1 MVYSRKEN
9 NTTNYIH
16 PSELNLWE
24 VHRAMGYDPYGYPVL
39 RIDDTSKQH
48 TSKNRVKTSGSE
60 ILFFNSF
67 TGPDGDDLE
76 IWDTQITGSGTV
88 TQQTPNTGFLKLQVG
103 SNVGD
108 KIIRQTRRVIP
119 YSPGRANEVSMTM
132 RFTQPTTGV
141 RRRHGPFTDT
151 DGAYFEDGGD
161 GTYYVVIRHQVEGG
175 IHEHRVARENWNVD
189 KFDGA
194 GPSGIVADPDAIQL
208 MIVEYEWY
216 GAGHVEFKFV
226 INNNSYPV
234 HQFSTANV
242 LDHPWSNTPFLPVRV
257 EIENY
262 AGASGTHDYYV
273 GSTSVMAEGTIGP
286 RGIEFNASTPIT
298 GKNTGN
304 TANVF
309 RPMVSIRMK
318 SDDLN
323 AVVIP
328 KDFQAATLDNTGI
341 FYRIVQNP
349 TLIDPVWVDMGSR
362 SSVEYDVS
370 ATGQIGGKVMKEG
383 YISPGFQGSLIYF
396 DPAILNQ
403 LGRITTTT
411 LGDTSDIITVEIA
424 SVNANKQAYASLN
437 WVEQK

>member
-1 MVYSRKEN
+1 MSYSRKDN
-9 NTTNYIH
+9 NTTNYVH

-24 VHRAMGYDPYGYPVL
+24 LHRAMGYDPYGYPIL

-48 TSKNRVKTSGSE
+48 TSKNRVKTSNPE

-76 IWDTQITGSGTV
+76 IWDTQITGTGSV
-88 TQQTPNTGFLKLQVG
+88 LQQNPNTGFLQLQVG

-108 KIIRQTRRVIP
+108 KIVRQTRRVIP
-119 YSPGRANEVSMTM
+119 YSPGRANEVSMAM
-132 RFTQPTTGV
+132 RFTSPTAGI
-141 RRRHGPFTDT
+141 RRRHGPFTET
-151 DGAYFEDGGD
+151 NGAYFEDGGD
-161 GTYYVVIRHQVEGG
+161 GTYYVVLRHEVEGG
-175 IHEHRVARENWNVD
+175 IHEHRVPREEWNVD
-189 KFDGA
+189 ALDGN
-194 GPSGIVADPDAIQL
+194 GPSGIVADPEAIHL

-226 INNNSYPV
+226 IGNNSYPV
-234 HQFSTANV
+234 HQFDTANV

-262 AGASGTHDYYV
+262 GGATGTHSYYI

-286 RGIEFNASTPIT
+286 KGIEFNAATPIT
-298 GKNTGN
+298 GKVTGN

-323 AVVIP
+323 AIVIP

-341 FYRIVQNP
+341 FYRIVQNAS
-349 TLIDPVWVDMGSR
+349 LVGAVWVDMGNG

-370 ATGQIGGKVMKEG
+370 ATSQTGGKVLKEG
-383 YISPGFQGSLIYF
+383 YISPGNQGDIFPF
-396 DPAILNQ
+396 DPDILNQ
-403 LGRITTTT
+403 LGRTTVTS
-411 LGDTSDIITVEIA
+411 LGDTSDIITVEVA
-424 SVNANKQAYASLN
+424 SVNANKTAYASFN
-437 WVEQK
+437 WIEQK